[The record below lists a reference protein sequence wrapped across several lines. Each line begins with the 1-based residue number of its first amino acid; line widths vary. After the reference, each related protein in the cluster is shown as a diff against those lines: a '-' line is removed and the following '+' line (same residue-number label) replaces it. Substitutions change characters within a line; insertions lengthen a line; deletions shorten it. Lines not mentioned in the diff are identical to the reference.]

1 MDNNDILRRLRYAF
15 DFSDAE
21 ACKLFT
27 LDPTSSQAV
36 SKKQLKARLSK
47 QEEADFEVC
56 EDAELAAFLDGLIV
70 SKRGL
75 KESATEA
82 AGALK
87 PTGATVPA
95 PDLRLSRNDILK
107 KLRIAMNFR
116 EDDMLAVLK
125 EGGSE
130 LSKSELGAF
139 FRKPGHKHFRAC
151 GNQVL
156 RNFIVGLTKRNR
168 EVEG

>member
-1 MDNNDILRRLRYAF
+1 MDNNDILRRLRYTF

-27 LDPTSSQAV
+27 LDPTSSRKITKQ
-36 SKKQLKARLSK
+36 QLKAKLSK
-47 QEEADFEVC
+47 QEEPGFEN
-56 EDAELAAFLDGLIV
+56 GLIV

-75 KESATEA
+75 KVPTSVPATEA
-82 AGALK
+82 NSDADQKAK
-87 PTGATVPA
+87 HETKQEPSQQ
-95 PDLRLSRNDILK
+95 PDDFRLSRNDILK

-116 EDDMLAVLK
+116 EQDMLAVLK

-156 RNFIVGLTKRNR
+156 RNFIVGLTARNR
-168 EVEG
+168 KE